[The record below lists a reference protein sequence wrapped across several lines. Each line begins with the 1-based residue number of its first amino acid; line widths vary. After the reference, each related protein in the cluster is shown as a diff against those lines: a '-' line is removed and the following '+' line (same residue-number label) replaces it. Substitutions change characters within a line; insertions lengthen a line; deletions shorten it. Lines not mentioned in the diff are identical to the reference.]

1 MEKQHCYYFVFLETD
16 ANGSVAYRS
25 GAVALHEPKFS
36 QPMIVAARKIAGA
49 QPNAIMISL
58 SYLGEM
64 TPEEFG
70 NPPAV

>member
-1 MEKQHCYYFVFLETD
+1 MEKQHCYYFVFLESD
-16 ANGSVAYRS
+16 ANGAATYLS
-25 GAVALHEPKFS
+25 GAVALNEPKFS

-49 QPNAIMISL
+49 QPGAVMISL

-70 NPPAV
+70 NPPTV